1 MSRCSIAILLGV
13 VAMIVACKPGTPS
26 QFIQPDE
33 MEDILVEY
41 HMAKALAS
49 QTHQSGIDQA
59 LYVESVLGKHGY
71 TKEEFDSSLVYYYT
85 RADRFESI
93 YKRVADRLEEK
104 ALVLGATEGE
114 IGKYASLNA
123 DGDTANIWNDRS
135 SLAMIPMPPY
145 NRCDF
150 LLEGDSLF
158 QRGDAFLLQ
167 FMSDFL
173 YQSGNKVSLV
183 YIAVDYGDTIV
194 SQNLRFSSS
203 GLTQLRFA
211 DTLGKDIKRLR
222 GYFYIDNGHEITT
235 TTRVLFLSNIQLI
248 RFHNSNHEEKTEN
261 SLSPDTAGQR
271 LITDTV
277 VGSGDSVGRGN
288 RHLPHDRGAVPDRVD
303 AR

>member
-13 VAMIVACKPGTPS
+13 VTMIVSCKPGTPS

-33 MEDILVEY
+33 MEDILVDF

-49 QTHQSGIDQA
+49 QTHRSAIDQA
-59 LYVESVLGKHGY
+59 LYVESVLEKHGY

-85 RADRFESI
+85 RADRFERV

-145 NRCDF
+145 NRSDF
-150 LLEGDSLF
+150 VIEGDSLF
-158 QRGDAFLLQ
+158 QRGDSFLLQ
-167 FMSDFL
+167 FMSTFL
-173 YQSGNKVSLV
+173 YQSGNKVSVV
-183 YIAVDYGDTIV
+183 YVAVDYGDTIV
-194 SQNLRFSSS
+194 SHNLRFSSS

-211 DTLGKDIKRLR
+211 DTLGKPVKSLR
-222 GYFYIDNGHEITT
+222 GYFYIDNGHEVTT
-235 TTRVLFLSNIQLI
+235 ATRVLFLNNIQLI
-248 RFHNSNHEEKTEN
+248 RFHNPNYEEKTEN
-261 SLSPDTAGQR
+261 SLSQDSAGQR
-271 LITDTV
+271 ILVDTI

-288 RHLPHDRGAVPDRVD
+288 RRIPLDRRTISDRVD

>member
-1 MSRCSIAILLGV
+1 MSRGGITILIGV
-13 VAMIVACKPGTPS
+13 MAMITACKPGTPS

-49 QTHQSGIDQA
+49 QTHQSDLDQA

-135 SLAMIPMPPY
+135 SMAMIPMPPY

-150 LLEGDSLF
+150 VLEGDSLF

-173 YQSGNKVSLV
+173 YQSGNKVSVV
-183 YIAVDYGDTIV
+183 YVAVDYGDTIV

-203 GLTQLRFA
+203 GLTQLRFT
-211 DTLGKDIKRLR
+211 DTLDKDIKRLR

-235 TTRVLFLSNIQLI
+235 ATRVLFLSNIQLI
-248 RFHNSNHEEKTEN
+248 RFHNSNHEENTEN

-271 LITDTV
+271 LVTDTV
-277 VGSGDSVGRGN
+277 IGSGDSVGRGN
-288 RHLPHDRGAVPDRVD
+288 RHLSPDRRAVPDRVD